1 MQDIELL
8 ARGMILQA
16 GNDLDPI
23 RALQLAVDAGK
34 ILERALPGLEDLS
47 TTDISASALSPGDWA
62 VISSSGTVIVSD
74 DTHFT
79 YASSLLRIAQ
89 IQLTHRQ
96 SVASNKYAKTGL
108 AILNHLLAKYPGSD
122 KIQDEITRALTHL
135 SGMTIRTLNTDAENL
150 QYTERNTALFRQLG
164 QINPQRYV
172 IPLALALWSQ
182 RDVFLILGDA
192 DKAQR
197 IYQEMVSLSALAAA
211 PPHLDLQIPSQTEG
225 DYYAQVA
232 LAHHTTTRFTDAIYA
247 AQNAIS
253 QYAALEF
260 MEPGR
265 SRAKH
270 ISVVTTLT
278 SLKLSCWET

>member
-1 MQDIELL
+1 
-8 ARGMILQA
+8 
-16 GNDLDPI
+16 
-23 RALQLAVDAGK
+23 V
-34 ILERALPGLEDLS
+34 
-47 TTDISASALSPGDWA
+47 
-62 VISSSGTVIVSD
+62 
-74 DTHFT
+74 
-79 YASSLLRIAQ
+79 
-89 IQLTHRQ
+89 
-96 SVASNKYAKTGL
+96 
-108 AILNHLLAKYPGSD
+108 
-122 KIQDEITRALTHL
+122 
-135 SGMTIRTLNTDAENL
+135 TIRTLNTDAENL
-150 QYTERNTALFRQLG
+150 QYTEQNTALFRQLG
-164 QINPQRYV
+164 QINPQHYV

-197 IYQEMVSLSALAAA
+197 IYQEMVSLSELAAA

-270 ISVVTTLT
+270 ISVVALLCKSLASTHQYDTALLEGFKALNIIDKLGIYSAEADLIESYRELLGALMEALERSSDPAALT
-278 SLKLSCWET
+278 RAEDIIMRIRQLARSGKVKSKWKSAQAPVMYAKLLQKNGRVEEAVTYLREIRNNWGELFGDLVDTVTAIPYIQQIFSVS